1 MSVSQN
7 GKTRTEREISEL
19 KEQREQNL
27 RDFNKTREDDIRKC
41 GEYNRKIRR
50 QTLRGGE
57 NIQGVYHGLNGGEMV
72 RNGERNSD
80 MSETNS
86 ETLEESED
94 ETSEF
99 PTIK

>member
-27 RDFNKTREDDIRKC
+27 RDFNKTREDDIRKG

-57 NIQGVYHGLNGGEMV
+57 NIQGVYHGKHGGEMM

-94 ETSEF
+94 ETSEL